1 MFDMEQAL
9 TLWRRRMLDAG
20 IKTPVPLEEL
30 EEHLREEIEEQL
42 ALGTEAQLA
51 FNTAIEKL
59 GKTHALH
66 AEFVKLDRFAFM
78 KTFNRRLAGR
88 VLGGLISFDA
98 AFFILSHIFPGTWAA
113 APWWIVN
120 APGFPVAFYENKNPW
135 SSDGCS
141 RSDNGLRQKIR
152 SCLNIDARG
161 PAMPDGLETGAAASR
176 NQQIC

>member
-9 TLWRRRMLDAG
+9 TLWRRRMLEAG

-51 FNTAIEKL
+51 FNAAMEKL
-59 GKTHALH
+59 GQNHALH

-78 KTFNRRLAGR
+78 KTFNRRLARR
-88 VLGGLISFDA
+88 VLGGLIAFDA
-98 AFFILSHIFPGTWAA
+98 AFFILSHIFPGMWAV

-120 APGFPVAFYENKNPW
+120 APGFPVAFFINSFLPLNGTGSNYLLIGTGVFSSLVW
-135 SSDGCS
+135 SALLGYMF
-141 RSDNGLRQKIR
+141 RSKTPESYI
-152 SCLNIDARG
+152 
-161 PAMPDGLETGAAASR
+161 
-176 NQQIC
+176 